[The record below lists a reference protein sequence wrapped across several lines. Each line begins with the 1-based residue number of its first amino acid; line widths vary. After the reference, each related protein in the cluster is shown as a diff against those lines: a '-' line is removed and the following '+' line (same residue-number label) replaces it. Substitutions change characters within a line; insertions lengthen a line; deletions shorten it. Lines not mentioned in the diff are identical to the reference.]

1 MKCKFKRKH
10 SLFNALPIETEGD
23 DIGCTSVVTVSVAVA
38 VSATVLTDP
47 RCAPVFGQ
55 AADGLIDLLPIEGK
69 IGVLEAERDWL
80 SLPEA
85 SICLAPVESCLSI
98 KFFL

>member
-1 MKCKFKRKH
+1 MF
-10 SLFNALPIETEGD
+10 E
-23 DIGCTSVVTVSVAVA
+23 
-38 VSATVLTDP
+38 
-47 RCAPVFGQ
+47 Q
-55 AADGLIDLLPIEGK
+55 AAGGLNDLLLIDGI

-98 KFFL
+98 